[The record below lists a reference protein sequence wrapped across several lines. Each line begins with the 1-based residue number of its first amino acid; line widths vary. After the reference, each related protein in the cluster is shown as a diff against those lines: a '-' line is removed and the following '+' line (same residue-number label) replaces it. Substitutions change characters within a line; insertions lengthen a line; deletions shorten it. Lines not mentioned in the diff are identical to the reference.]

1 MLTSLHRLI
10 YSTQDR
16 LCWCLFVLKLAC
28 NLCWNG
34 RVECFSVEITVQS
47 SRVGPTFRNAARF
60 SLQPTFVTLN
70 NYLSALFN
78 TQGSKLVTM
87 LNISLFTN
95 METRKLRFI
104 STWMAAEEW
113 SLSVSH
119 LYYCSGGNNCYHMEP
134 KDRKRMLVRQ
144 PESYG
149 FPDL

>member
-10 YSTQDR
+10 FSTQDR
-16 LCWCLFVLKLAC
+16 LCWCLFVFKLAC
-28 NLCWNG
+28 NLCQNG

-47 SRVGPTFRNAARF
+47 SRVGSTFRNAASF
-60 SLQPTFVTLN
+60 SLQPTLN

-87 LNISLFTN
+87 LNIWLFTN
-95 METRKLRFI
+95 KETRKLRFM

-119 LYYCSGGNNCYHMEP
+119 LYHWSGGNNCYHMEP
-134 KDRKRMLVRQ
+134 KDRKRILVRQ